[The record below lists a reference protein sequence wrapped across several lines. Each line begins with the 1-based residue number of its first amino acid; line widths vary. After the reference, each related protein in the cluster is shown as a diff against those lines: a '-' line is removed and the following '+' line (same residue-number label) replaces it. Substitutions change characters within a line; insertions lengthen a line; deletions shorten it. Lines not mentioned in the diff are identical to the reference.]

1 MPKQKRF
8 YRGTTLLLAWLMLF
22 SSLLIHKPII
32 AFGATD
38 VLLEEFEEILE
49 TYKLNEGTPKYEE
62 YKQNLESSNRPSGEY
77 IIEAKDYVRVDNLEV
92 ETYEDYEGQEGTS
105 VYIGES
111 GLIEYEVEIKET
123 GLYELSLLYYPVEGK
138 SASIQRAFFID
149 GKLPY
154 QELSAIEFSR
164 IFVNAV
170 EVWEKD
176 NQGNDLK
183 PTQIES
189 PDWIHS
195 YLHDN
200 KGYVTEKLSIYLT
213 EGIHTITMVSL
224 REPMVLRQINI
235 SNSEELRNYSE
246 VKDEQDAF
254 GYTDSS
260 NRLYTIQAEAADRK
274 SSQMLYPNQ
283 DQSSPSLDPYDVKTL
298 KNNTIGGNRWR
309 LVGQW
314 IEWDFEVE
322 ESGYYYIAL
331 HNRQSYVRGTYVSRK
346 ISIDGRVP
354 FEEMRDYGFQY
365 KSSWRV
371 DVIEDKEKVPYKFYL
386 EAGKHTLRM
395 EAVLGEFSDIVSDV
409 ETAVEKLNAIYRKV
423 IRITGVAP
431 EEYRDYQLE
440 ANIPTLESE
449 VREVAELLDDVIL
462 RLQTVAGKASDKE
475 AVLKTMRDQLW
486 DLTKDVEKF
495 TNVITSFRI
504 NIRACGTWIT
514 RVIEQPLALDEIYIY
529 SPDVKT
535 PTVND
540 SFLSKITHE
549 IKSLYYSFIIDYNQI
564 GNVSKEEEGKTI
576 TLWVGTGRDQANVI
590 KALIDET
597 FTKTKNI
604 NVNVMLVD
612 MNTLLQATLAGQG
625 PDVAIQV
632 NMDVPM
638 NYGLRNAVA
647 DLSQFGDLDE
657 IKERF
662 HRSAMIPYEYDGA
675 TYGLPETQ
683 TFLMMFYRKDIL
695 NELSLELPKTWK
707 EMKAALSVLSK
718 NQMDLGMLP
727 SDPVFSM
734 FLYQN
739 GGEYYRDNGMSSAL
753 DSEEAINAFKEYCEY
768 YTDYKL
774 DKLTSVEERF
784 RTGEAP
790 IIIAD
795 YTVYNNLQVSAPELR
810 GLWGFAP
817 VPGVEQEDGTIH
829 NTITSGGQACIMME
843 STKDKEASW
852 EFLKWW
858 TSEET
863 QTMFAKELEGL
874 MGAAARYPT
883 ANMKAFASLPWPV
896 SDYEA
901 LMEQFKQVSGTP
913 QVPGGYFTY
922 RNIENAFYKVTT
934 ETDTMTP
941 REGLMDYVV
950 YINAEIDYKRKE
962 FHMPLA
968 ER

>member
-1 MPKQKRF
+1 MPKHKRF
-8 YRGTTLLLAWLMLF
+8 YRSTALVLAWLILLSSVLF
-22 SSLLIHKPII
+22 NGTTI
-32 AFGATD
+32 ALGATD
-38 VLLEEFEEILE
+38 VSLEEFEEILG

-62 YKQNLESSNRPSGEY
+62 YLQSLDSSKRPSGEY
-77 IIEAKDYVRVDNLEV
+77 VIEAKDYVRVDGLTV
-92 ETYEDYEGQEGTS
+92 EAYENYEGLEGTS
-105 VYIGES
+105 IYTGET
-111 GLIEYEVEIKET
+111 GLIEYEVDIEEE
-123 GLYELSLLYYPVEGK
+123 GLYELNILYYPVKGK
-138 SASIQRAFFID
+138 SASIQRGFFID

-154 QELSAIEFSR
+154 QELSAVEFSR
-164 IFVNAV
+164 IFVNSV
-170 EVWEKD
+170 TEWEKD

-183 PTQIES
+183 PTQIEA
-189 PDWIHS
+189 PDWITS
-195 YLHDN
+195 YLYDS
-200 KGYVTEKLSIYLT
+200 KGYVTEKLSVYLT
-213 EGIHTITMVSL
+213 QGVHTISIVSL
-224 REPMVLRQINI
+224 REPMVLRQINL
-235 SNSEELRNYSE
+235 SNSEEVKNYSE
-246 VKDEQDAF
+246 VIADLDGKGIQN
-254 GYTDSS
+254 SS
-260 NRLYTIQAEAADRK
+260 NQLEIIAAEKADRK

-283 DQSSPSLDPYDVKTL
+283 DQSSPSLTPYDVKSL
-298 KNNTIGGNRWR
+298 VNNTIGGNSWR

-331 HNRQSYVRGTYVSRK
+331 HDRQSYVRGIYVSRK
-346 ISIDGRVP
+346 ITIDGEVP
-354 FEEMRDYGFQY
+354 FEEMNDYGFQY

-371 DVIEDKEKVPYKFYL
+371 DVLDDSEGVPYKFYL

-431 EEYRDYQLE
+431 EEFRDYQLE
-440 ANIPTLESE
+440 ANLPTLEAE

-462 RLQTVAGKASDKE
+462 RLQEAAGKGSDKE

-495 TNVITSFRI
+495 TKVITTFRI

-514 RVIEQPLALDEIYIY
+514 QVLQQPLALDEIYIY
-529 SPDVKT
+529 SPDVET
-535 PTVND
+535 PDVKD
-540 SFLSKITHE
+540 SFFSKVGHE

-564 GNVSKEEEGKTI
+564 GNVSEDGEGTTI

-590 KALIDET
+590 KSLIDET
-597 FTKTKNI
+597 FTKEKNI

-647 DLSQFGDLDE
+647 DLSQFEDLDE
-657 IKERF
+657 VKDRF
-662 HRSAMIPYEYDGA
+662 HDSAMIPYEYNGA

-695 NELSLELPKTWK
+695 KELNLEIPTTWR
-707 EMKAALSVLSK
+707 EMKSALSVLSK

-753 DSEEAINAFKEYCEY
+753 DSEEGIKAFKEYCEY

-784 RTGEAP
+784 RTGESP
-790 IIIAD
+790 LIIAD

-817 VPGVEQEDGTIH
+817 VPGVEQEDGTID
-829 NTITSGGQACIMME
+829 NTVTSGGQACIMME
-843 STKDKEASW
+843 STEHKEASW

-858 TSEET
+858 TSTET
-863 QTMFAKELEGL
+863 QTSFAKELEGL

-883 ANMKAFASLPWPV
+883 ANIDAFANLPWP
-896 SDYEA
+896 STDYDA
-901 LMEQFKQVSGTP
+901 LMEQFEHVSGTP

-922 RNIENAFYKVTT
+922 RNIENAFYKVTA
-934 ETDTMTP
+934 DSQPMTP
-941 REGLMDYVV
+941 REALMDYVV

-962 FHMPLA
+962 FKMPLA

>member
-1 MPKQKRF
+1 MPKHKRF
-8 YRGTTLLLAWLMLF
+8 YRGTSLLLAWLMLF
-22 SSLLIHKPII
+22 SSLLIHKPTIVL
-32 AFGATD
+32 GATD
-38 VLLEEFEEILE
+38 VLLDEFEEILE
-49 TYKLNEGTPKYEE
+49 TYKLDEGTPRYEE
-62 YKQNLESSNRPSGEY
+62 YMQYLEASNRPSREY
-77 IIEAKDYVRVDNLEV
+77 IIEAKDYVRVDNLKV
-92 ETYEDYEGQEGTS
+92 ETYEDYKGQEGTS
-105 VYIGES
+105 IYTGES

-123 GLYELSLLYYPVEGK
+123 GLYDLSLCYYPVEGK

-149 GKLPY
+149 GELPY
-154 QELSAIEFSR
+154 QELSAVEFSR

-183 PTQIES
+183 PTQIEA

-195 YLHDN
+195 YLYDN
-200 KGYVTEKLSIYLT
+200 KGYVTEKLSVYLT
-213 EGIHTITMVSL
+213 EGIHTITMVSV
-224 REPMVLRQINI
+224 REPMVLRQIKI

-246 VKDEQDAF
+246 VKTEQDGM

-260 NRLYTIQAEAADRK
+260 NQFYTIQAEKANRK
-274 SSQMLYPNQ
+274 SSQMLYPNH
-283 DQSSPSLDPYDVKTL
+283 DQSSPSLYPYDVKIL

-346 ISIDGRVP
+346 ISIDGQVP
-354 FEEMRDYGFQY
+354 FEEMSDYGFQY

-514 RVIEQPLALDEIYIY
+514 RVIEQPLALDEIFIY

-540 SFLSKITHE
+540 SFLSKVAHE
-549 IKSLYYSFIIDYNQI
+549 IKSLYYSFVIDYNQI

-590 KALIDET
+590 KSLIDET

-647 DLSQFGDLDE
+647 DLSQFKDLDK

-662 HRSAMIPYEYDGA
+662 HESAMIPYEYDGA

-790 IIIAD
+790 IMIAD

-817 VPGVEQEDGTIH
+817 VPGVEKEDGNIN
-829 NTITSGGQACIMME
+829 NTITSGGQACILME
-843 STKDKEASW
+843 SAKDKEASW

-863 QTMFAKELEGL
+863 QTKFAKELEGL

-883 ANMKAFASLPWPV
+883 ANIEAFARLPWPV

-901 LMEQFKQVSGTP
+901 LMEQFEHVSGTP